1 MWPLVA
7 ALLLSSL
14 CCGSAQL
21 LFKNINSVTARHCN
35 KFVVIPCYV
44 TNLQTEDINDLS
56 LIWRFGN
63 TSVLIFQGYGNTFSR
78 YPMFSSATISTSAFL
93 KGNASLKLKKNE
105 AKAGNY
111 ICEVTELNRE
121 GKKMVELK
129 YQASWFAVSETILII
144 IFPFLTILLFWVQF
158 AILLRKYKSNPMN
171 KKTIVL
177 STAGILMT
185 VIIIVGAIL
194 FIPGSYS
201 KMKSYGLIF
210 FVSPTLMPVFLQYY
224 KFKPAIGRTLH
235 AMIIFTVV
243 QALGFVLIM
252 AGMYLTVTEC
262 EPKYG
267 PLLILGLAIIT
278 LVELLGLIY
287 MKWLGFCLCPTI
299 QGKKFWNMPL
309 LLSSSATTQSLH
321 NLSQ

>member
-224 KFKPAIGRTLH
+224 KFKP
-235 AMIIFTVV
+235 
-243 QALGFVLIM
+243 
-252 AGMYLTVTEC
+252 EC

-287 MKWLGFCLCPTI
+287 MKWLGILNPTI
-299 QGKKFWNMPL
+299 LVQTRTSDVCTIPSDTGSPVVFLIAGIFLFPKDTVFPKLVWTLAFLQVPTRMLGQG
-309 LLSSSATTQSLH
+309 
-321 NLSQ
+321 

>member
-1 MWPLVA
+1 MDVGEEPARCSQL
-7 ALLLSSL
+7 
-14 CCGSAQL
+14 GSAECACSCPVL
-21 LFKNINSVTARHCN
+21 LV
-35 KFVVIPCYV
+35 
-44 TNLQTEDINDLS
+44 LLTEDINDLS

-194 FIPGSYS
+194 FIPGNQSS
-201 KMKSYGLIF
+201 CEFTKAITISC
-210 FVSPTLMPVFLQYY
+210 PVDTNSWQSFL
-224 KFKPAIGRTLH
+224 
-235 AMIIFTVV
+235 
-243 QALGFVLIM
+243 
-252 AGMYLTVTEC
+252 
-262 EPKYG
+262 
-267 PLLILGLAIIT
+267 
-278 LVELLGLIY
+278 
-287 MKWLGFCLCPTI
+287 
-299 QGKKFWNMPL
+299 
-309 LLSSSATTQSLH
+309 
-321 NLSQ
+321 